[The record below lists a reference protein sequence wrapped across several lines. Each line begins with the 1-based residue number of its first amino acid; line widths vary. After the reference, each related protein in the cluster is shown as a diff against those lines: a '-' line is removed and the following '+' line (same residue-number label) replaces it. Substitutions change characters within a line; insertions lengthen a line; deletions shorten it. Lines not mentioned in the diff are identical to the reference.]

1 MGIKGL
7 PQFLKQYHSDLFKP
21 ITENSV
27 LRSRIAIDTGVFMH
41 RFTVNMN
48 CPDEY
53 ISRFL
58 QFAQMLQ
65 SMEADFVFVFDG
77 KPCLAKGQTLR
88 CRREKRAKTLV
99 ALQQKIK
106 DLETEEQKTFDRLVA
121 MANSAND
128 AASGALL
135 GKLQHLR
142 RKRLVLTSRTIP
154 INRGFFYRLQEIFSR
169 ENIPY
174 LESDGE
180 AEKACAWLAGAGIVD
195 LVVTEDYDALVC
207 GAPNVLRYWHHH
219 DHYSFPS
226 VISLGSL
233 LSRLNLNYSQ
243 FVTVC
248 VLAGSDFAQS
258 PPFVGFRRA
267 LSFVSKTNISGEN
280 GVAGVFEENYRGFYE
295 TTESADK
302 AKRAFEVAQDIFSND
317 RFPFIRNLL
326 GLFFALVVA
335 ALLNLLILG
344 VNK

>member
-1 MGIKGL
+1 V
-7 PQFLKQYHSDLFKP
+7 F
-21 ITENSV
+21 SV
-27 LRSRIAIDTGVFMH
+27 LVVVSCAIGVAPQH
-41 RFTVNMN
+41 K
-48 CPDEY
+48 
-53 ISRFL
+53 

-169 ENIPY
+169 EKIPY

-233 LSRLNLNYSQ
+233 LTRLNLNYSQ